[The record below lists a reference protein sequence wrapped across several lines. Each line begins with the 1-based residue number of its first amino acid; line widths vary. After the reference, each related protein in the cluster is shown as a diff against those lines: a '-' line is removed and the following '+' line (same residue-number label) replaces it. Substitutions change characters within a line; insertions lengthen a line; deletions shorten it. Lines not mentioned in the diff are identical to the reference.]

1 MRSEIIKTSSGKR
14 MTPPLWVNPVYFWRF
29 YTSLIHSFVVA
40 GNDSGTGWIAV
51 KSFVYLIVMFIL
63 FIGISI
69 ISDIFMAAIEVI
81 TSNEKQ
87 ITILDSNTG
96 KNIIDRQ
103 TFSQERMLIYIFVKR
118 FFYKAKLS

>member
-1 MRSEIIKTSSGKR
+1 
-14 MTPPLWVNPVYFWRF
+14 
-29 YTSLIHSFVVA
+29 
-40 GNDSGTGWIAV
+40 
-51 KSFVYLIVMFIL
+51 
-63 FIGISI
+63 
-69 ISDIFMAAIEVI
+69 MAAIEVI